1 MLNILNKSL
10 YLVLLSGGI
19 FLIFKNNQD
28 LNNLQFCLIFFMFI
42 CMTTIIF
49 LPIIKIDFIGKLP
62 LIYLVNLYFLIC
74 YVGVFFFDKDKIFSN
89 LYDKNDHAIAIN
101 TLFIGYSFFLLGY
114 FSSKKVLKNF
124 KRASFAYLDSSLS
137 EIFLI
142 GILLLSAVIIFFYF
156 LNIQIYLPFLAQ
168 SKYPILLLGI
178 GLCFKRILQKNL
190 NNFQFYLLIIL
201 IILPIFFELLTGSFN
216 FPFMIALLIYA
227 QYTVNKKI
235 VNLFPFIILL
245 SLFLFINIGKYD
257 YRSQTWLGKDL
268 NLNWFDKS
276 KIFFNNYTK
285 SKELITVD
293 GETKKKNVNIHKH
306 QLLNLKSLY

>member
-101 TLFIGYSFFLLGY
+101 TLFIEIPKHNIAIEVIDIITFNYKTFEIE
-114 FSSKKVLKNF
+114 KI
-124 KRASFAYLDSSLS
+124 RAYK
-137 EIFLI
+137 
-142 GILLLSAVIIFFYF
+142 G
-156 LNIQIYLPFLAQ
+156 
-168 SKYPILLLGI
+168 
-178 GLCFKRILQKNL
+178 
-190 NNFQFYLLIIL
+190 
-201 IILPIFFELLTGSFN
+201 
-216 FPFMIALLIYA
+216 
-227 QYTVNKKI
+227 
-235 VNLFPFIILL
+235 
-245 SLFLFINIGKYD
+245 
-257 YRSQTWLGKDL
+257 
-268 NLNWFDKS
+268 
-276 KIFFNNYTK
+276 
-285 SKELITVD
+285 
-293 GETKKKNVNIHKH
+293 
-306 QLLNLKSLY
+306 